1 MSAWGDFLD
10 ARLRLIHEWHE
21 GGIPGGSRH
30 PTAAE
35 IAASLNHHDATQI
48 QMLLA
53 TPVDSTLPNGY
64 RSMAS
69 VQLEYFTRVYNHLQ
83 GNVTKTAKVLGIGR
97 TSVYRFLARKTKA
110 GEMKHFQSRMK

>member
-1 MSAWGDFLD
+1 
-10 ARLRLIHEWHE
+10 
-21 GGIPGGSRH
+21 
-30 PTAAE
+30 
-35 IAASLNHHDATQI
+35 
-48 QMLLA
+48 
-53 TPVDSTLPNGY
+53 
-64 RSMAS
+64 MAS